1 MRSGFFRWLRLGFLL
16 LVTVGFCLL
25 SHPSMA
31 QILTS
36 TSSDAIPATQ
46 LQQGRQAY
54 GNGDYHRAVQH
65 WQQAADAYRAA
76 GDDLNQG
83 IALSNLGLAYLQ
95 LGQYVEAEGAI
106 ATALTTVRALPI
118 STQQQRMLAQGLS
131 AQAQLQSAQGQWAE
145 ALVTLDEA
153 SDLYRQSDES
163 PGVLRTQLNQAQIL
177 RAQGRY
183 RQAMAKLTQVRDQ
196 LKTLPDSA
204 LKATGLRQLGD
215 TLRLAED
222 VEQAATVLNTSWEI
236 ARNLALPAEES
247 AALVSLGNVAEI
259 DPAYGNA
266 EGYYEE
272 AAAIAPT
279 PLMRLQAQ
287 VNLLRLWVAAD
298 DRLQAQPLLQ
308 AMVTQLPALPVGQ
321 SALFVRVN
329 IAHILLN
336 QGQDLMAPEA
346 VANLLA
352 ETLQQAQTIQDGRGQ
367 SYALGYLGLLYQRNQ
382 QLDAAISLSQDAI
395 TLSTSLNAP
404 SLTYRWQWQLGQ
416 QLVAQGKTTD
426 AIAAY
431 QAAVDTL
438 QSLRSDLVAINPE
451 IRFSFR
457 EGVEP
462 IYRELV
468 SLLLQSEDIAA
479 TPQTNLTQARDVIE
493 SLQVAELVNFFRADC
508 VVTTPVAI
516 EQIDPTAAVIYP
528 IILADRLEVVLSL
541 PGQPLNHIA
550 TPVDPTTLN
559 RTLDNLR
566 AAISLPSAAN
576 RAQTARTRATVDVV
590 PGSGGGPAVTD
601 YLPLAQQVY
610 DWVIRP
616 LEPQLEA
623 AGTEVLVFVLD
634 GALRN
639 VPMGVLH
646 DGEQFLIEKYA
657 LALTPSLQLLES
669 SPLTEQSVQALVAGL
684 SEAREEEEFP
694 PLPFVEQ
701 EVNTIQAEAPGEVLF
716 NQTFTTAT
724 FKEKLANVPFPIV
737 HLATH
742 GKFSSDPN
750 ETFILTWDDRIR
762 ASELGTLL
770 QLGEISRGGPVEMLV
785 LSACETATGDTR
797 AALGLAGIAV
807 RSGARSTLATLWQV
821 NDRGTSVLMQRFY
834 QQLAN
839 ATAPKAEVLRQAQ
852 LSLLNSEEYE
862 DPYFWAP
869 FILVGSWL

>member
-1 MRSGFFRWLRLGFLL
+1 MRSRLFRWLRLGILL
-16 LVTVGFCLL
+16 LVTTGLCLL
-25 SHPSMA
+25 SHPGMA
-31 QILTS
+31 QLPSS
-36 TSSDAIPATQ
+36 TGSDAIAATQ

-54 GNGDYHRAVQH
+54 GNGDYQRAVQH
-65 WQQAADAYRAA
+65 WQQAADAYGAA
-76 GDDLNQG
+76 GDTLNQG
-83 IALSNLGLAYLQ
+83 IALSNLGLAYLE
-95 LGQYVEAEGAI
+95 LGQYAEAEGAI
-106 ATALTTVRALPI
+106 ATALNRVRALPV
-118 STQQQRMLAQGLS
+118 SPQQQRVLAQGLS
-131 AQAQLQSAQGQWAE
+131 AQAQLQSAQGQWPE

-153 SDLYRQSDES
+153 SDRYRQGNES
-163 PGVLRTQLNQAQIL
+163 SGVLRAQLNQAQIL

-183 RQAMAKLTQVRDQ
+183 RQAMTKLAQVRDQ
-196 LKTLPDSA
+196 LETLPDSA

-215 TLRLAED
+215 TLRLAENI
-222 VEQAATVLNTSWEI
+222 EQATAVLNTSWEI
-236 ARNLALPAEES
+236 AKNLALPVEES
-247 AALVSLGNVAEI
+247 ATLVSLGNVAEI
-259 DPAYGNA
+259 DDTYGNPQS
-266 EGYYEE
+266 YYRD

-279 PLMRLQAQ
+279 PLLRLQAQ
-287 VNLLRLWVAAD
+287 VNLLRLWVTD
-298 DRLQAQPLLQ
+298 GSLWQAQPLLA
-308 AMVTQLPALPVGQ
+308 AMLTQLPELPVGQ
-321 SALFVRVN
+321 STLFVRVN
-329 IAHILLN
+329 IAHILL
-336 QGQDLMAPEA
+336 QQDHNLMAPGA
-346 VANLLA
+346 IANLLA
-352 ETLQQAQTIQDGRGQ
+352 ETLQQAQTIQDVRGQ

-382 QLDAAISLSQDAI
+382 QLDAAIGLSQEAI
-395 TLSTSLNAP
+395 NLSTSINAP

-426 AIAAY
+426 AITAY
-431 QAAVDTL
+431 QAAVSTL

-451 IRFSFR
+451 VRFSFR

-468 SLLLQSEDIAA
+468 SLLLQSDDIAA

-508 VVTTPVAI
+508 VVTTPVEI

-541 PGQPLNHIA
+541 PGQPLSHVAIS
-550 TPVDPTTLN
+550 VDPATLN
-559 RTLDNLR
+559 QTLDELR
-566 AAISLPSAAN
+566 AAISSSEAA
-576 RAQTARTRATVDVV
+576 RAARATIL
-590 PGSGGGPAVTD
+590 PIQTQGSELATD
-601 YLPLAQQVY
+601 AYEQPAQQVY
-610 DWVIRP
+610 DWLIRP
-616 LEPQLEA
+616 LEPQLQA

-669 SPLTEQSVQALVAGL
+669 RPLTEQTAQALVAGL
-684 SEAREEEEFP
+684 SEARPGFSE
-694 PLPFVEQ
+694 LPFVEQ
-701 EVNTIQAEAPGEVLF
+701 EVDTIQTEAPGELLF

-724 FKEKLANVPFPIV
+724 FKEKLANSPFPIV

-742 GKFSSDPN
+742 GQFSSDPN
-750 ETFILTWDDRIR
+750 QTFILTWDDRIR

-785 LSACETATGDTR
+785 LSACETATGDNR

-821 NDRGTSVLMQRFY
+821 NDRGTSVLMQTFY

-839 ATAPKAEVLRQAQ
+839 ATATKAEVLRQAQ

-862 DPYFWAP
+862 HPYFWAP